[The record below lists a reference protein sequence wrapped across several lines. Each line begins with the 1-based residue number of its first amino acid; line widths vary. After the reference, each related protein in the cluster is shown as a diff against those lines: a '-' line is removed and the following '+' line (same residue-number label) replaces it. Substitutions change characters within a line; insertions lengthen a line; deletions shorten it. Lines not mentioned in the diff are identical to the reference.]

1 MALTRMALSSE
12 VELYKNMSSGMS
24 SSSVD
29 LQVTNLDQNID
40 QRDMKL
46 TIANIFRGNFFEFI
60 LFSNYT
66 YFILFFCRTC
76 RRLECVRVFPVWW
89 QHGGKN
95 WNLYEIFLPIFIK
108 YLEIVR
114 HALEFLRIKMRNT
127 PFRSYI
133 VGKLVTNEFWFL
145 IVKTKLTT
153 PWFWG
158 KMSKTLIDKND
169 FLSWQYWWTELCN
182 GILSGPK

>member
-1 MALTRMALSSE
+1 MALSSE

-46 TIANIFRGNFFEFI
+46 TIANIFRGNSFGLLWSTI
-60 LFSNYT
+60 KLCAN
-66 YFILFFCRTC
+66 FILFFCRTC

-108 YLEIVR
+108 YLEIFR

-158 KMSKTLIDKND
+158 KISKTLLDENS
-169 FLSWQYWWTELCN
+169 FLPWQNWRKELCN

>member
-1 MALTRMALSSE
+1 MALSSE

-46 TIANIFRGNFFEFI
+46 TIANIFRGNSFGLLWSI
-60 LFSNYT
+60 IKLCTN
-66 YFILFFCRTC
+66 FILFFCRTC

-89 QHGGKN
+89 QHGGGN
-95 WNLYEIFLPIFIK
+95 WNLYKIFVNFIK
-108 YLEIVR
+108 YLDLFR

-158 KMSKTLIDKND
+158 KISKTLLDENS
-169 FLSWQYWWTELCN
+169 FLPWQNWRKELCN